1 MEMTV
6 VYKNLRKIIDNI
18 KIIDDH
24 GHPGFAEF
32 FEEIPEEKRVA
43 FAVDNFKTPKEIS
56 NDFPYLEQLHYEAY
70 EKFYGFTKEDI
81 DNIENREKLQ
91 IKYDERRKDLNKL
104 MDKVMEEAGVETL
117 IANYVIPDKIKN
129 KDNIKFIPSIDGL
142 VFPFDNTYLKERT
155 LGKSFI
161 GSYEYLLEELKQ
173 RYGYE
178 EKGYENY
185 IKFIYRVLEDYVEEG
200 VVGFKFSIAYARST
214 YFENINPELGEEL
227 YEKAKDGNIS
237 AYNKLQDLI
246 VWTIMRKILELDMTV
261 QFHFAITDNYVNY
274 FDPLN
279 LSNILEDEELKN
291 SKIVILHGG
300 YPRFTNAETLALGG
314 LTPNNVYIDFSGRI
328 MFTNHPKIIAKML
341 RTWLE
346 KPVLWTK
353 LLYGSD
359 LLWGER
365 YLYTCAKTAR
375 DAVYLALE
383 SMIDDEIIN
392 EETAIV
398 IAKKILRENSKQL
411 YKL

>member
-1 MEMTV
+1 M
-6 VYKNLRKIIDNI
+6 YKNLREIIDNI

-32 FEEIPEEKRVA
+32 FEGIPQEKRVA
-43 FAVDNFKTPKEIS
+43 FAVDTFKTPKEIS
-56 NDFPYLEQLHYEAY
+56 NGFPYLEQLHYEAY
-70 EKFYGFTKEDI
+70 EKFYGFSKEDI
-81 DNIENREKLQ
+81 DNTENMEKLQ

-104 MDKVMEEAGVETL
+104 MDKVMEEAGVEAL

-129 KDNIKFIPSIDGL
+129 KDSIKFIPSIDGL

-161 GSYEYLLEELKQ
+161 GSYEYLLEKLKQ
-173 RYGYE
+173 KYGYE

-185 IKFIYRVLEDYVEEG
+185 IKFIHRVLEGYVKEG

-214 YFENINPELGEEL
+214 YFENINLKCGEEL
-227 YEKAKDGNIS
+227 YQKAKAGNIS
-237 AYNKLQDLI
+237 AYNKLQDLM
-246 VWTIMRKILELDMTV
+246 VWTIMRKILELDMPV

-328 MFTNHPKIIAKML
+328 MFANHPKIIAKML

-346 KPVLWTK
+346 KPVLWNK

-365 YLYTCAKTAR
+365 YLYTCAKAAR
-375 DAVYLALE
+375 YAVYLALE